1 MRNKYEDTY
10 LKIFY
15 GNMELRVLIPLVQYV
30 GMFFGN
36 VSSTLQMML
45 EAQSQK
51 KSIINVIDILKWKEW
66 GGKNNYNKI
75 AIGRI

>member
-15 GNMELRVLIPLVQYV
+15 GNMELGVLIPLVQYV
-30 GMFFGN
+30 GMFLGN

>member
-1 MRNKYEDTY
+1 
-10 LKIFY
+10 
-15 GNMELRVLIPLVQYV
+15 MELGVLIPLVQYV
-30 GMFFGN
+30 GMFLGN